1 MHMEKSGKGPTDA
14 GKLLKTYE
22 LGVKYAFGEG
32 VPKDWDKARELLL
45 ECWEEIPDA
54 ALHLGMMAFRGER
67 KRPNQIGEGIF
78 FLSEAAMRGVD
89 EAFPEIIHWWH
100 ALDGHEDNWIAEKFQ
115 EELKEVTATL
125 EREEDAQALDAL
137 GQFYLYGVYFDQ
149 DLAKA
154 KDCFSRAAA
163 KNPDEPYWQ
172 AVRHLNNP
180 LLALLSENEDDE
192 ED

>member
-14 GKLLKTYE
+14 GELLKTYE

-32 VPKDWDKARELLL
+32 VPKNWDKARELLL

-54 ALHLGMMAFRGER
+54 AWHLGMMAFRGER

-78 FLSEAAMRGVD
+78 FLAEAAMRGVD

-115 EELKEVTATL
+115 RFK
-125 EREEDAQALDAL
+125 
-137 GQFYLYGVYFDQ
+137 
-149 DLAKA
+149 
-154 KDCFSRAAA
+154 
-163 KNPDEPYWQ
+163 
-172 AVRHLNNP
+172 VR
-180 LLALLSENEDDE
+180 
-192 ED
+192 